1 MRKIFSIL
9 FLIVFLFNIMGYYPV
24 FLLRQQNIRNELTH
38 IINQNIASGILTVLS
53 FEKSQINSLQ
63 WLKKNEFS
71 YKGDLFDV
79 IMTESR
85 ENGKIYY
92 YCFVDKKEKHLIVQ
106 LEKHVSRNIAD
117 NDKNQ
122 KSERNF
128 IKNLAKEFFAIKN
141 EFLITSNAIS
151 LDFITIVSNYHSLIP
166 PKHAPPPK
174 SV

>member
-24 FLLRQQNIRNELTH
+24 FLLRQQNIRNELTD

-53 FEKSQINSLQ
+53 FEKSQINSIQ
-63 WLKKNEFS
+63 WLKKNEFN
-71 YKGDLFDV
+71 YQGDLFDIV
-79 IMTESR
+79 MTEIS

-92 YCFVDKKEKHLIVQ
+92 YCFLDKKEKHLLVQ
-106 LEKHVSRNIAD
+106 LEKHVSRSIAD

-128 IKNLAKEFFAIKN
+128 IKNLTKDFFAIEN
-141 EFLITSNAIS
+141 EFLITSNAIE
-151 LDFITIVSNYHSLIP
+151 LDFIAIVSDYHSLIP
-166 PKHAPPPK
+166 TKEAPPPK

>member
-1 MRKIFSIL
+1 
-9 FLIVFLFNIMGYYPV
+9 MGYYPV
-24 FLLRQQNIRNELTH
+24 FLLRQQNIRNELTD

-63 WLKKNEFS
+63 WLKKNEFN
-71 YKGDLFDV
+71 YKGDLFDIV
-79 IMTESR
+79 MTEIS

-92 YCFVDKKEKHLIVQ
+92 YCFLDKKEKHLLVQ
-106 LEKHVSRNIAD
+106 LEKHVSRSIAD

-128 IKNLAKEFFAIKN
+128 IKNLTKDFFAIEN
-141 EFLITSNAIS
+141 EFLITSNAIE
-151 LDFITIVSNYHSLIP
+151 LDFIAIVSDYHSLIP
-166 PKHAPPPK
+166 TKEAPPPK

>member
-1 MRKIFSIL
+1 MRKIFSIS

-38 IINQNIASGILTVLS
+38 IINHNIASGILTVLS

-71 YKGDLFDV
+71 YKGDMYDIVLKEIGQD
-79 IMTESR
+79 
-85 ENGKIYY
+85 GKIYY
-92 YCFVDKKEKHLIVQ
+92 YCFLDKKEKHLLVQ
-106 LEKHVSRNIAD
+106 LEKHVSRNSAD

-128 IKNLAKEFFAIKN
+128 IKNLAKDFFAVEN
-141 EFLITSNAIS
+141 QFLITSNAIE
-151 LDFITIVSNYHSLIP
+151 LDFIAIVSDYHSLIP
-166 PKHAPPPK
+166 TKEAPPPK